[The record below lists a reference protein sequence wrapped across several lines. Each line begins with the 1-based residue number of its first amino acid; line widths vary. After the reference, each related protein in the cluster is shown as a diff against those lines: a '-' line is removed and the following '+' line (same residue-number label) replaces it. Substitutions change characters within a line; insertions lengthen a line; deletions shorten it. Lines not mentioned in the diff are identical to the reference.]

1 MSFGFA
7 GAHRTG
13 KTTLAKRV
21 AEDLGYH
28 YHDASVS
35 KIMKEAGIN
44 AVGDVPI
51 EQRMEAQEFL
61 LTRYLRDLA
70 QAPRSMVTD
79 RTPLDMIGYMLGEV
93 TMHNTTAEVGDRVHA
108 YFERCIEAT
117 VQHFDT
123 IILVRPLD
131 NYVADPKS
139 PPLNRGYQDLV
150 QMIIEGAAWNVSGV
164 LYVETLYTTNFDQR
178 VDTSKRFIID
188 RMAEVS
194 AQSASVRKH

>member
-21 AEDLGYH
+21 AEELRFC

-61 LTRYLRDLA
+61 LTRYLKDLSL
-70 QAPRSMVTD
+70 APRPLVTD

-93 TMHNTTAEVGDRVHA
+93 TMHNTTAEVGERVHA
-108 YFERCIEAT
+108 YWERCIEAT

-131 NYVADPKS
+131 AYMADPKS
-139 PPLNRGYQDLV
+139 PPLNLGYQTTV
-150 QMIIEGAAWNVSGV
+150 QMIIEGAAWAVTGAV
-164 LYVETLYTTNFDQR
+164 YVETLFTTDLGAR
-178 VDTSKRFIID
+178 VDISKQFILD
-188 RMAEVS
+188 RMDEIS
-194 AQSASVRKH
+194 RQSAAVRKH